1 MKLYYKPGACSMAS
15 HIILNEL
22 EVDFKLE
29 RVDTDKGQTETGGNY
44 SEINSKGYVPA
55 LAIDNQRI
63 LTENPAILE
72 YLADLK
78 PQLELAPSIGT
89 WQRYQLREQLAY
101 LSSELHKSFS
111 PFFSG
116 AELTATQRQA
126 AQTKIGKR
134 LVPIEA
140 QLSAGSLYLQGDTF
154 TVADA
159 YAFVIVNWSQ
169 FIGFSLTPWP
179 AINAFWQR
187 VNARPSVRKAMHT
200 EGLVSEQV
208 TS

>member
-55 LAIDNQRI
+55 LAVDNQKI

-78 PQLELAPSIGT
+78 PQLALAPSIGT

-126 AQTKIGKR
+126 AQAKIGKR

-140 QLSAGSLYLQGDTF
+140 QLSTGSLYLQGDTF

-159 YAFVIVNWSQ
+159 YAFVIINWSQ

-187 VNARPSVRKAMHT
+187 VNARASVRKAMHT

>member
-55 LAIDNQRI
+55 LAVDNQRI

-78 PQLELAPSIGT
+78 PQLALAPSIGT

-126 AQTKIGKR
+126 AQAKIGKR
-134 LVPIEA
+134 LAPIEA

-154 TVADA
+154 SVADA
-159 YAFVIVNWSQ
+159 YAFVIINWSQ
-169 FIGFSLTPWP
+169 FIGFPLTSWP
-179 AINAFWQR
+179 AINAYWQR
-187 VNARPSVRKAMHT
+187 VNARASVRKAMHT